1 MELIPRI
8 TRAQSMDAL
17 SAMATAA
24 GYQGALLA
32 ASALPKMF
40 PMMITAAG
48 TITPAKVFVLGVG
61 VAGLQAIATSRRLGA
76 VVSAYDVRPAV
87 KEQVES
93 VGAKFIALDVE
104 AGAAE
109 DRGGY
114 AKAMDEEFYRRQ
126 RELLTDVLRKQ
137 DVVIT
142 TAAVPGR
149 KAPVLITAEMAGV
162 MMPGSVIVDIA
173 AERGGNCELTRPG
186 ETIVHGGVSILG
198 PMNLASLVPR
208 DTSLMY
214 GSNITAF
221 LRLLVQNGAVAL
233 NLEDEIIRETLVTYG
248 NKVVHP
254 RVREIL
260 GLASVSSDGRL
271 V

>member
-1 MELIPRI
+1 
-8 TRAQSMDAL
+8 
-17 SAMATAA
+17 
-24 GYQGALLA
+24 
-32 ASALPKMF
+32 
-40 PMMITAAG
+40 
-48 TITPAKVFVLGVG
+48 
-61 VAGLQAIATSRRLGA
+61 
-76 VVSAYDVRPAV
+76 
-87 KEQVES
+87 
-93 VGAKFIALDVE
+93 
-104 AGAAE
+104 
-109 DRGGY
+109 
-114 AKAMDEEFYRRQ
+114 
-126 RELLTDVLRKQ
+126 
-137 DVVIT
+137 VVIT

-149 KAPVLITAEMAGV
+149 KAPVLITAEMASA

-198 PMNLASLVPR
+198 PMNLASMVPR

-214 GSNITAF
+214 GSNITAL

-233 NLEDEIIRETLVTYG
+233 NLEDEIIRETLVTHG

-260 GLASVSSDGRL
+260 VSSDGRL